1 MAINNCRKKPVYK
14 PADLKGTGPSA
25 NKGRLRCTK
34 LLPVCKPLPKFPI
47 FNLTINNPTTKVK
60 YQWLIIIAFNLVP
73 IAGVAYYDWLPF
85 DMIWLFWMETLV
97 LSFFNAVR
105 VLYSQGHPAGSEP
118 KERPMAYNGGAAFK
132 FLLGRI
138 GIFLFYSI
146 FIVVFI
152 GFLNGRKGDS
162 VHVVQ
167 TIFFGNRLFNWAL
180 LLGVASQAFYL
191 IKYFFMN
198 GQYYYAKVSDY
209 AVVFDGR
216 QLVIHIAVVLGA
228 VGSSFLFKDS
238 DPKGYGAIWIIA
250 IFCVVK
256 SVFELLALNSSSK
269 DEQRL
274 PDN

>member
-1 MAINNCRKKPVYK
+1 
-14 PADLKGTGPSA
+14 
-25 NKGRLRCTK
+25 
-34 LLPVCKPLPKFPI
+34 
-47 FNLTINNPTTKVK
+47 
-60 YQWLIIIAFNLVP
+60 
-73 IAGVAYYDWLPF
+73 
-85 DMIWLFWMETLV
+85 
-97 LSFFNAVR
+97 
-105 VLYSQGHPAGSEP
+105 
-118 KERPMAYNGGAAFK
+118 MAYNGGAAFK

-180 LLGVASQAFYL
+180 LLGVSSQAFYL

-228 VGSSFLFKDS
+228 VGSSFLFKDN
-238 DPKGYGAIWIIA
+238 DLKGYSAIWIIA

-256 SVFELLALNSSSK
+256 SVFELLTLNSSSK